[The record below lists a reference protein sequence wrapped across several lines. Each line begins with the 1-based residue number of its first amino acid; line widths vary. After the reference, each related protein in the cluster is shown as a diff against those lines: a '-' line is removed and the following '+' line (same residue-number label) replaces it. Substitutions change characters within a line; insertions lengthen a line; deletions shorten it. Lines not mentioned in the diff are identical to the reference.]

1 MNQISLAEYWE
12 QIGTAIEQERY
23 REAVAHG
30 RHVLEQYP
38 KSVQAYWLLGKAMLE
53 AGDDEHATDMFQRVL
68 SADPE
73 HMLAWVG
80 LSEVAR
86 RQGELETAAWYLE
99 RAFELATENEMVAE
113 ELRGLYGEL
122 RGHEP
127 ERLQLT
133 QGALARLYLRGDLLW
148 RAIGELRKVLDEHP
162 DRADLKVALAEA
174 LWRSGQRLEASRVC
188 QEVLDEKPYNL
199 KANLILGEI
208 WTSSGREEGEF
219 YLERAEAVDPQNQVA
234 QEMFGTASPLP
245 LQEPQII
252 PLDYEAAAEEEES
265 AWTVEPEGLAPAQE
279 TELSEPQE
287 RDRTSIQIPQW
298 LRGIAAKVTR
308 AGPDEE
314 IVAEEK
320 VPDHPRED
328 LDQPLTEEPAAVE
341 EMAEETA
348 PERLE
353 EPEDEVELPEPH
365 EEGIPFEREEEI
377 PAWLAGFRPDAAEE
391 PAGFE
396 AEEAEEEEK
405 EEEEEKP
412 ARAEIPAWLRD
423 LAPPEAEPSDVPS
436 PDALAALLE
445 EVPDAEEPEEAADL
459 PAWLE
464 SEAVPSGDDALAWL
478 EQLTEGG
485 EDEFLAQAEP
495 QSEAPMAE
503 VIGRPDLAPEEDLEE
518 LEEPSEELEV
528 EEATLEAKEMVA
540 PEETP
545 PEEFKLEGELPAW
558 LESESMPSS
567 EESLAWLEQLTEVER
582 EQLPARAD
590 AESETR
596 MAEMMGRPEL
606 APGEAAE
613 ELEEPAEEPAEEEVF
628 GWTAFAEAAPDEEV
642 EAAEQAPPAEEPE
655 TMAAPEEAQVTAE
668 QVEEAPSE
676 EAPSVEELEEVVPP
690 VEAELLPEAEKPEEV
705 PVLEETTPTGE
716 PEAPAEEE
724 RVPEREEVVPA
735 EETAWAE
742 ALEREPPAEE
752 AVPGVE
758 ARRVHEEV
766 PTMPEREPE
775 MVAREE
781 PEAVQ
786 ETFEPALTAEEAI
799 APAAAVD
806 RPPIEN
812 LERFIA
818 TQRAYAEEH
827 SEDHKAWLDL
837 GRVLWQAERREEAI
851 DTYDR
856 LIPRGEL
863 SDEIIADL
871 EDYAEQWPGL
881 SLQQALGDA
890 YMQADR
896 LQDALDTYRRAL
908 ASL

>member
-80 LSEVAR
+80 LSEIAR

-279 TELSEPQE
+279 AEVTEPQE
-287 RDRTSIQIPQW
+287 RDRTPIQIPQW
-298 LRGIAAKVTR
+298 LRGIAGKVAR

-314 IVAEEK
+314 EVAEEK

-328 LDQPLTEEPAAVE
+328 LDEPLTEEPAAVE
-341 EMAEETA
+341 EMAEEAA

-353 EPEDEVELPEPH
+353 EPEDEVGLPEPH
-365 EEGIPFEREEEI
+365 EEGIPFERDEEI

-391 PAGFE
+391 PVGFE
-396 AEEAEEEEK
+396 AEE
-405 EEEEEKP
+405 EEEEEEDEP

-478 EQLTEGG
+478 EQLTEGR
-485 EDEFLAQAEP
+485 EEEFLGQAEP
-495 QSEAPMAE
+495 ESEAPMAE
-503 VIGRPDLAPEEDLEE
+503 TIGRPDLARGEDLEE
-518 LEEPSEELEV
+518 LEEPSEEPEV
-528 EEATLEAKEMVA
+528 EEATLEAEEMVA
-540 PEETP
+540 AEGAP

-567 EESLAWLEQLTEVER
+567 EESLTWFEQLTEVEG
-582 EQLPARAD
+582 EQLLAQAD
-590 AESETR
+590 AESEAR

-606 APGEAAE
+606 APEEAAE
-613 ELEEPAEEPAEEEVF
+613 ELEELAEEPAEEEVF

-642 EAAEQAPPAEEPE
+642 EAAEQAPPVGEPE
-655 TMAAPEEAQVTAE
+655 AMAAPEEAQAAPE
-668 QVEEAPSE
+668 QVEEAP
-676 EAPSVEELEEVVPP
+676 AVEELEEVAPP
-690 VEAELLPEAEKPEEV
+690 VEAELPPEAEKPEEV
-705 PVLEETTPTGE
+705 RVLEEITPTDE

-724 RVPEREEVVPA
+724 AVPEREEVVPA
-735 EETAWAE
+735 EETARAE
-742 ALEREPPAEE
+742 ALEREPPEEE
-752 AVPGVE
+752 AMPAVE
-758 ARRVHEEV
+758 APRVHEEV
-766 PTMPEREPE
+766 PTLPERELE
-775 MVAREE
+775 MVAMEE
-781 PEAVQ
+781 PEGVE
-786 ETFEPALTAEEAI
+786 ETLEPEVTTEEAI

-806 RPPIEN
+806 KPPIED

-818 TQRAYAEEH
+818 RQRAYAEEH
-827 SEDHKAWLDL
+827 SEDHTAWLDL
-837 GRVLWQAERREEAI
+837 GRVLWQGDRREEAI
-851 DTYDR
+851 ETYDR
-856 LIPRGEL
+856 LIRRGEL
-863 SDEIIADL
+863 LDEIIADL